1 MCVASEAM
9 SRVVSVRT
17 SLRRAVALN
26 LIFSAEPTRKPKPA
40 PHPAACTWHY
50 QGGHPTA
57 WLYVR
62 VDHVDDTQATYQT
75 QTQRGTVERTGR
87 GARREEGEPQDVAS
101 PPLHPPST
109 RSSAGS
115 GPSRTADGT
124 VFCEDRET
132 MAGVRAGLWG
142 QAGIPSYQ
150 RTGEKK
156 NQPPFLKSETAAN
169 LDS

>member
-40 PHPAACTWHY
+40 PLPAACTWHY
-50 QGGHPTA
+50 QGGQPTT
-57 WLYVR
+57 WLYI
-62 VDHVDDTQATYQT
+62 HVQRGHNTQATYQT

-124 VFCEDRET
+124 VFREDRET

-150 RTGEKK
+150 RTGTKK